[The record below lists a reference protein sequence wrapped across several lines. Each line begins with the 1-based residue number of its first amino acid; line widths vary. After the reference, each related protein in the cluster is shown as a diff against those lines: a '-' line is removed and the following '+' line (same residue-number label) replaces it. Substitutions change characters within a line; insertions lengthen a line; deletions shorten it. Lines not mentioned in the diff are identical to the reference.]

1 MRLRTTAL
9 KGMKESRTPIICIT
23 AYDYQI
29 ASLVEQAGID
39 VILVGDSLG
48 NVVLGYDS
56 TVPVTLD
63 EMVHH
68 TKAVMRGSKSAL
80 VVADMPFLTYN
91 LSVEDSLRNAG
102 RLIQEGGAQAVK
114 IEGGQAVV
122 ETVHRLTEIGI
133 PVMGHLGLTPQSV
146 HQMGG
151 YLIQGRTLT
160 DAKKLMDD
168 AKMLEQSGA
177 FAIVLEGVPT
187 ELAKI
192 ITQDV
197 SIPTI
202 GIGAGENCD
211 GQIQVINDILGFSSR
226 YPKHSKQYAD
236 MNAVI
241 LQALND
247 YSHEVRMRE
256 FPTSGHGSHMD
267 PSILSDLLKG
277 ESI

>member
-1 MRLRTTAL
+1 MTKPKLINL
-9 KGMKESRTPIICIT
+9 FPLEISSFDFSLIT
-23 AYDYQI
+23 
-29 ASLVEQAGID
+29 
-39 VILVGDSLG
+39 
-48 NVVLGYDS
+48 
-56 TVPVTLD
+56 
-63 EMVHH
+63 
-68 TKAVMRGSKSAL
+68 
-80 VVADMPFLTYN
+80 
-91 LSVEDSLRNAG
+91 SVEDSLRNAG
-102 RLIQEGGAQAVK
+102 RLILEGGSQAVK

-241 LQALND
+241 RQALND

-267 PSILSDLLKG
+267 PSILSELLKG

>member
-91 LSVEDSLRNAG
+91 LSVENSLRNAG

>member
-9 KGMKESRTPIICIT
+9 KGMKESRKPIICIT

-91 LSVEDSLRNAG
+91 LSVEDSLKNAG

-160 DAKKLMDD
+160 DAKKLVND

-202 GIGAGENCD
+202 GIGASENCD

-247 YSHEVRMRE
+247 YSDEVRMRE
-256 FPTSGHGSHMD
+256 FPTSGHASHMD
-267 PSILSDLLKG
+267 PSVLSELLKG
-277 ESI
+277 ENI

>member
-91 LSVEDSLRNAG
+91 LSVENSLRNAG

-256 FPTSGHGSHMD
+256 FPASGHGSHMD
-267 PSILSDLLKG
+267 PSILSELLKG

>member
-267 PSILSDLLKG
+267 PSILSELLKG

>member
-91 LSVEDSLRNAG
+91 LSVENSLRNAG

-133 PVMGHLGLTPQSV
+133 PVMAVSYTHLTLPPIFSV
-146 HQMGG
+146 
-151 YLIQGRTLT
+151 
-160 DAKKLMDD
+160 
-168 AKMLEQSGA
+168 
-177 FAIVLEGVPT
+177 
-187 ELAKI
+187 
-192 ITQDV
+192 
-197 SIPTI
+197 
-202 GIGAGENCD
+202 
-211 GQIQVINDILGFSSR
+211 
-226 YPKHSKQYAD
+226 
-236 MNAVI
+236 
-241 LQALND
+241 
-247 YSHEVRMRE
+247 
-256 FPTSGHGSHMD
+256 
-267 PSILSDLLKG
+267 
-277 ESI
+277 